1 MLKVDRVFE
10 PILLGDMRP
19 AEMLDYPVVHVQP
32 VQWGDMDGFNH
43 LNNVAYYRYAESAR
57 ISYLRAVGLLLARA
71 DLMTILASSS
81 CQYLCP
87 VVYPD
92 TLMIA
97 TRAKH
102 LGTTSLIFEYQFF
115 SQAQQKLVATG
126 EAVIVRA
133 DEQGKKK
140 PWSDDERALVESFE
154 GKSF

>member
-1 MLKVDRVFE
+1 MLKIEQVFE
-10 PILLGDMRP
+10 PILLGSARP
-19 AEMLDYPVVHVQP
+19 EILKDFPMVHVQP

-81 CQYLCP
+81 CQYLRP

-92 TLMIA
+92 TLLIGV
-97 TRAKH
+97 RVKH
-102 LGTTSLIFEYQFF
+102 LGTTSLIFDYQFI
-115 SQAQQKLVATG
+115 SHDQQALVATG

-133 DEQGKKK
+133 TEDGVKK
-140 PWSDDERALVESFE
+140 PWSDDERALIAAFE
-154 GKSF
+154 GSVK